1 MSSVARVT
9 RLGVAVGAAAVL
21 VAASATGAQAATGQ
35 ILYFNSAGDFAITN
49 PPDGVCLTLQGPA
62 QLVSNKTN
70 KTNKTVEVFFT
81 AVCTSRVAVLAPG
94 RAVSG
99 QGGPRSVRVIP

>member
-1 MSSVARVT
+1 MSSVARVA

-62 QLVSNKTN
+62 QLVSNKTD
-70 KTNKTVEVFFT
+70 KTVEVFFT
-81 AVCTSRVAVLAPG
+81 AVCTNRVAVLAPG